1 MTSGTPLKVNCINVQ
16 PKNESVMSQRILIV
30 EDELSISE
38 LIAIN
43 LKHAGFEVVQAYQT
57 EEASLQLQNA
67 LPDLMILDWML
78 PGKSGVQYA
87 KELRGNERTASIP
100 ILMLT
105 AKSEEADKVQGL
117 DAGADDYMTKP
128 FSTKELV
135 ARVNALLR
143 RHSRLPTNADL
154 MVLGALRLDPVTHR
168 VTAEWPEST
177 RREIIVGPT
186 EFRLLQFLM
195 GAPERVHSRAQL
207 LDQVWGNEVFIEER
221 TVDVHIRRLRVA
233 LAVAKCDAYIE
244 TVRGVGYRATRNPV
258 PATDQSD
265 HS

>member
-1 MTSGTPLKVNCINVQ
+1 
-16 PKNESVMSQRILIV
+16 MSHKILIV

-43 LKHAGFEVVQAYQT
+43 LTHAGFSVEQAYQT
-57 EEASLQLQNA
+57 EEANQLMKNG

-78 PGKSGVQYA
+78 PGKSGVQFA
-87 KELRGNERTASIP
+87 KELRSNDRTASIP

-143 RHSRLPTNADL
+143 RHSRVPTSADL

-168 VTAEWPEST
+168 VTAEWPLSP

-195 GAPERVHSRAQL
+195 SSPERVHSRAQL

-233 LAVAKCDAYIE
+233 LAVAKCDVYVE
-244 TVRGVGYRATRNPV
+244 TVRGVGYRATRNP
-258 PATDQSD
+258 ATTSD
-265 HS
+265 EIDS